1 MTVTSMMNIPSS
13 PSPTLL
19 SDTLLAKQEA
29 NTQDAK
35 AFESFLSQAVD
46 NEANDVKIKD
56 TADQESTTETSP
68 TLVDASYE
76 TTSATTSESFN
87 VTTSESLESTLKN
100 QRAEGEDLKTK
111 ASLSE
116 APSPADFMANLLMP
130 LPVPMP
136 LEGSTLETASLPQN
150 GSFTSLEL
158 SGTSLVP
165 KQTEQTALSLPED
178 FIAVENLKPTEV
190 NAILKKL
197 EASPA
202 SATTSSTS
210 EIERPLS
217 VETVITTILENTA
230 LSENPTPRLL
240 TANALEASLKVEPPV
255 TSTAGSSL
263 PENLD
268 VKSPSLNADSPS
280 SEGESPSKEQDASSA
295 EQMLNRTP
303 SSETLPVSTLQT
315 GVSFPIENTLSVT
328 ENVAQGITPLRD
340 QITEGVKTAYHRAN
354 KTMEIQL
361 NPADL
366 GHMRIQIKQ
375 IGEGHIS
382 ARLLLERGEAVNQIT
397 EQVQN
402 LKANLEQQGLKVEN
416 IEVVLA
422 GATGMTRQDQ
432 SSYNQSGTS
441 SDTSKEQAS
450 FQQQNQSSPE
460 EKDLKQ
466 DAGALKNPSYTP
478 VSDSESRQRLEELD
492 ALRQNFQP
500 YTEVERSRP
509 AIEKERP
516 QREFSQ
522 KSIDLFV

>member
-13 PSPTLL
+13 PSTTLL
-19 SDTLLAKQEA
+19 SDALVPKQEA
-29 NTQDAK
+29 NTQDVK
-35 AFESFLSQAVD
+35 AFESFLNQAVD
-46 NEANDVKIKD
+46 NEANEVKIKD
-56 TADQESTTETSP
+56 KEPTTETSP

-76 TTSATTSESFN
+76 TTSA
-87 VTTSESLESTLKN
+87 TTSESLESTLKN

-230 LSENPTPRLL
+230 LVETPTPRLL
-240 TANALEASLKVEPPV
+240 TANALEASLKVEVPV
-255 TSTAGSSL
+255 TSTSGSSL

-268 VKSPSLNADSPS
+268 VKAPSLNADTPS
-280 SEGESPSKEQDASSA
+280 SEGDSPSEEQNASSA

-303 SSETLPVSTLQT
+303 SSETLPMLTLQA
-315 GVSFPIENTLSVT
+315 GGSLPIENIPSAT

-382 ARLLLERGEAVNQIT
+382 ARFLLERGEAVNQIT

-422 GATGMTRQDQ
+422 GATGMTRQEQ
-432 SSYNQSGTS
+432 SSYNQSGAY
-441 SDTSKEQAS
+441 SDADISKEQAS
-450 FQQQNQSSPE
+450 FQQQSQSSPE

-500 YTEVERSRP
+500 YKEGEGSRP
-509 AIEKERP
+509 PIQKERP

-522 KSIDLFV
+522 KSIDVFV

>member
-19 SDTLLAKQEA
+19 SDTLLPKQEA

-56 TADQESTTETSP
+56 TADQEPTTETSP
-68 TLVDASYE
+68 TLVEASSE
-76 TTSATTSESFN
+76 TTSL
-87 VTTSESLESTLKN
+87 TTSESLESTPKN

-111 ASLSE
+111 SSFSE
-116 APSPADFMANLLMP
+116 ALSPADFMANLFTP
-130 LPVPMP
+130 LPAPMT
-136 LEGSTLETASLPQN
+136 LEASTLETASLPQN
-150 GSFTSLEL
+150 GSSTSLEL
-158 SGTSLVP
+158 SSPSLVP
-165 KQTEQTALSLPED
+165 KETEQTALSLPED

-197 EASPA
+197 EASPS
-202 SATTSSTS
+202 SATASSTS
-210 EIERPLS
+210 EIERPLA
-217 VETVITTILENTA
+217 VETVITTILENTSLA
-230 LSENPTPRLL
+230 ETPTPRLL
-240 TANALEASLKVEPPV
+240 TANALEASLKVESPV

-268 VKSPSLNADSPS
+268 LKSPSLNADTPS
-280 SEGESPSKEQDASSA
+280 SEGESPSKEQNTSST
-295 EQMLNRTP
+295 EQMFNRMP
-303 SSETLPVSTLQT
+303 SSETLPMSTLQA
-315 GVSFPIENTLSVT
+315 GVSFPIENTLSAT
-328 ENVAQGITPLRD
+328 ENGPQTITPLRD

-416 IEVVLA
+416 IEVILA
-422 GATGMTRQDQ
+422 GAAGSARQEH
-432 SSYNQSGTS
+432 SSQNNQSGAYS
-441 SDTSKEQAS
+441 DADTSKEQSS
-450 FQQQNQSSPE
+450 FQQQNHSSPE
-460 EKDLKQ
+460 EKDFKQ
-466 DAGALKNPSYTP
+466 NTGVLNNSSFTP